1 MTCVARVFGLA
12 GLALV
17 LPTLISCAS
26 QSDIT
31 AAGVLHGDKDEPQ
44 QGTEIRHKRDG
55 CTMSGNLLAD
65 VEFQGLDDG
74 TWSYIQHAGER
85 SFAVTSAS
93 GELRLTRIG
102 TQPWMLLLQ
111 EIALPEGSSKT
122 NRTLVLSAD
131 LKGMIEAEPALHA
144 FDHNAGL
151 FLQPA
156 SSPMSAKS
164 AEHTPN
170 RGVWDWQRVV
180 VESPVSK
187 GRTTIKAGFIHKAG
201 GSLWAR
207 NPSLVLMK
215 CEESS

>member
-1 MTCVARVFGLA
+1 M
-12 GLALV
+12 V
-17 LPTLISCAS
+17 LLTLIGCAS

-31 AAGVLHGDKDEPQ
+31 TAEALYGAKNGSHH
-44 QGTEIRHKRDG
+44 GTEIPRKRDG
-55 CTMSGNLLAD
+55 CTVSGNLLAD
-65 VEFQGLDDG
+65 VEFEGLDDG

-85 SFAVTSAS
+85 SFAVTSGS

-131 LKGMIEAEPALHA
+131 LKGMVETEPALHA
-144 FDHNAGL
+144 FEHSAGL

-170 RGVWDWQRVV
+170 QGVWDWQKLV
-180 VESPVSK
+180 VEAPLSK
-187 GRTTIKAGFIHKAG
+187 GRTTIKAGFTHKAG

-207 NPSLVLMK
+207 NPNLVLME
-215 CEESS
+215 CSESD